1 MQSIFKSWARCVLFA
16 ALIAGIPVLSS
27 SHPVLA
33 QTNEPSREVL
43 TFTGHRGRVR
53 SVAFSPN
60 GQRLA
65 ACSHDAKVKE
75 WDIATGLETFSQ
87 TALVD
92 LKTAEFILNI
102 PNPACNYVYSIAFR
116 PDGKQIAAA
125 SSDGIVRVWN
135 LALQP

>member
-1 MQSIFKSWARCVLFA
+1 MQSIIRRWRHCVLFA
-16 ALIAGIPVLSS
+16 AVIAGIPVLSS
-27 SHPVLA
+27 SDAVLA

-60 GQRLA
+60 GKRLA

-92 LKTAEFILNI
+92 PQTAEFIL
-102 PNPACNYVYSIAFR
+102 NPACNYVYSIAFR
-116 PDGKQIAAA
+116 PDGEQIAAA

-135 LALQP
+135 IALQP